1 MVGNAYEAQV
11 QMDPGGYV
19 LLSVTEGDQRGM
31 KESIQCSVVIPVL
44 NEEDNITPLVLE
56 LDQVMQ
62 GWEPFEV
69 IFVDDHSTDRTPE
82 VLLGHTMKFPWLRV
96 VRLSRQ
102 SGQSAALCYG
112 IRNARSS
119 VIVSMDGDGQND
131 PADIQNLVEVY
142 HRVSQHDPCCLV
154 NGYRVQRKDSGWR
167 RFSSSFANSVR
178 SRLLGDDTPDSGC
191 GIKVYSRESFLE
203 LSSFNHMHRF
213 LPALIRQHGGKVVS
227 VAVNHRSRSSGA
239 SHYGTLDRL
248 FAGIIDLTGVLW
260 LGKRAIPSGLIEEES
275 NG

>member
-1 MVGNAYEAQV
+1 ME
-11 QMDPGGYV
+11 
-19 LLSVTEGDQRGM
+19 
-31 KESIQCSVVIPVL
+31 ESLQFSVVVPVL
-44 NEEDNITPLVLE
+44 NEEDNITPLILE
-56 LDQVMQ
+56 LEQLMPEQ
-62 GWEPFEV
+62 EPFEV
-69 IFVDDHSTDRTPE
+69 IFVDDHSTDNTPE
-82 VLLGHTMKFPWLRV
+82 VLFRYSMKFPWLRV

-119 VIVSMDGDGQND
+119 IIVSMDGDGQND
-131 PADIQNLVEVY
+131 PSDIPNLVDVY
-142 HRVSQHDPCCLV
+142 HRVELHSRCCLV

-178 SRLLGDDTPDSGC
+178 SRLLKDDTPDSGC
-191 GIKVYSRESFLE
+191 GIKVYSRERFLE

-213 LPALIRQHGGKVVS
+213 LPALIRQHGGEVVS
-227 VAVNHRSRSSGA
+227 VAVNHRPRSSGA

-260 LGKRAIPSGLIEEES
+260 LGKRVIPSGLVEEEKK